1 MRALKMET
9 APTSTADT
17 IAAATPSAEYAQAP
31 TACSTRSTVASMTIP
46 LSQESLISQF
56 RAGERRGLC
65 APERGARGGPGH
77 SPCCLALSPIEEE
90 FAGAFARTAAA
101 CADAHIA
108 SPVFSASWVH
118 IVKGLI
124 NMRRGF
130 SDSMAIPPRWGSG
143 LGSKGYAR
151 GLRVPRVRGRTDP
164 GVRLRETAK

>member
-1 MRALKMET
+1 
-9 APTSTADT
+9 
-17 IAAATPSAEYAQAP
+17 AAACADATSA
-31 TACSTRSTVASMTIP
+31 S
-46 LSQESLISQF
+46 
-56 RAGERRGLC
+56 AGF
-65 APERGARGGPGH
+65 A
-77 SPCCLALSPIEEE
+77 
-90 FAGAFARTAAA
+90 AGASSVGITATLGEFVEASAGAVARTAAA